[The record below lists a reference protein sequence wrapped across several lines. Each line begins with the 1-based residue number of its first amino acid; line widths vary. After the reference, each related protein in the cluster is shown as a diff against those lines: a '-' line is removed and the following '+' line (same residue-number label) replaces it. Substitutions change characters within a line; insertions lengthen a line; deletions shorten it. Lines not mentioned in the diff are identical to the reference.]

1 MKETE
6 TLDRK
11 RIYDL
16 VGIFMEA
23 IRDNY
28 VKGPVSRGRAYE
40 ALNALAATA
49 AVVIKGCDGAEARHT
64 NGSRR
69 RSASNYGETHHDYF
83 RETFPTIPRS
93 MDRWRDEPELPA

>member
-28 VKGPVSRGRAYE
+28 VKGPVNRGRAYE

-49 AVVIKGCDGAEARHT
+49 AVVIKGCDGAE
-64 NGSRR
+64 
-69 RSASNYGETHHDYF
+69 GEAHEWF
-83 RETFPTIPRS
+83 EKALGQQLWGNPS
-93 MDRWRDEPELPA
+93 